1 MINYLF
7 ERYKPRLQALAENPL
22 LKPYIHALAT
32 RWEQNNEPLPS
43 TQPTP
48 SDERCVLDLFCLG
61 MKLTSF
67 L

>member
-32 RWEQNNEPLPS
+32 RWEQNNEPMPS
-43 TQPTP
+43 NQPAL
-48 SDERCVLDLFCLG
+48 SDERYVLELTTSVATLTDL
-61 MKLTSF
+61 
-67 L
+67 